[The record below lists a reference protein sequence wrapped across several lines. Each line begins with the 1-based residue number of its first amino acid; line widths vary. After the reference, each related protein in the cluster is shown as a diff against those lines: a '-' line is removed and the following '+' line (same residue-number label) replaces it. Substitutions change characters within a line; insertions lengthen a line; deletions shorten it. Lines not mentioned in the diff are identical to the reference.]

1 LNIGFFEI
9 RLLDIID
16 IVLVAIL
23 LYQVYKLLRGS
34 LAFNIFI
41 GLILIY
47 LITFLTRSLNMRLMY
62 NILRQFIDVGVIALL
77 IVFQPEIRR
86 FLLNIGRRTTFSDV
100 DFGKW
105 FNWRNDKEVTLP
117 NQQVKDSII
126 GAINSFSDERIG
138 ALIVLADP
146 EELSFFQDTG
156 VKIDAEISAKLLQSI
171 FDKTSPLH
179 DGAVVISGGKISR
192 AGCILP
198 VSENQDIPHNVGL
211 RHRAAVGITEEI
223 GVKVLIVSE
232 ETGKTSY
239 AKEGKLVHQLPK
251 KSLNNILD
259 VVLVAKEM

>member
-1 LNIGFFEI
+1 MNIGFFEI

-105 FNWRNDKEVTLP
+105 FKWGADKEVLLP
-117 NQQVKDSII
+117 NQQVKDSIV

-198 VSENQDIPHNVGL
+198 VSENQELPGNVGL

-223 GVKVLIVSE
+223 DVKVIIVSE